1 MTEIRSPTIPVTHNL
16 AELTVSELSAAIKRT
31 LESGFDRV
39 RVRGEVSG
47 FKRAGSGHLY
57 MQLKDDAA
65 CIKAVVWRSAAVR
78 LGLAPEDGMEVIAT
92 GRITSYAERSE
103 YQLVI
108 ERMELAGL
116 GALLKVLEDRKK
128 KLATEGLF
136 DAARKRPIPLLPEVI
151 GVVTSPTGAVIR
163 DILHR
168 LADRFPRR

>member
-1 MTEIRSPTIPVTHNL
+1 MTEIRTQPIPATHNL

-39 RVRGEVSG
+39 RVRGEISG

-65 CIKAVVWRSAAVR
+65 AIKAVCWKSTAMR
-78 LGLAPEDGMEVIAT
+78 LGMQPEEGMEVIAT

-108 ERMELAGL
+108 DRM
-116 GALLKVLEDRKK
+116 
-128 KLATEGLF
+128 
-136 DAARKRPIPLLPEVI
+136 
-151 GVVTSPTGAVIR
+151 
-163 DILHR
+163 
-168 LADRFPRR
+168 

>member
-1 MTEIRSPTIPVTHNL
+1 MPYRATPDNIEYRPMTEIRPAAPPATHNL

-39 RVRGEVSG
+39 RVRGEISG

-65 CIKAVVWRSAAVR
+65 AIKAVVWRSTAVR
-78 LGLAPEDGMEVIAT
+78 IGLQPEDGMEVVAT

-108 ERMELAGL
+108 DRLEL
-116 GALLKVLEDRKK
+116 
-128 KLATEGLF
+128 
-136 DAARKRPIPLLPEVI
+136 
-151 GVVTSPTGAVIR
+151 
-163 DILHR
+163 
-168 LADRFPRR
+168 